1 MSFIIEEF
9 KKFITRGSIIDM
21 SIGLVIGASFNNIVN
36 SFVKDILMPPIGLIL
51 GGMDF
56 SNLFIVLKEGKKNI
70 KTYASLQ
77 SALYDN
83 AIVMS
88 FGVFINSI
96 VSFFITSLA
105 LFMIIK
111 SFNKVKE
118 KIIKDK
124 KISQK
129 ECPYCFSN
137 ININAT
143 RCPNCTSNLE

>member
-36 SFVKDILMPPIGLIL
+36 SFVKDILIPPIGLIL

-56 SNLFIVLKEGKKNI
+56 SNLFIVLKEGTKNI

-77 SALYDN
+77 YALDDN

>member
-36 SFVKDILMPPIGLIL
+36 SFVKDILIPPIGLIL

-56 SNLFIVLKEGKKNI
+56 SNLFIVLKEGTKNI
-70 KTYASLQ
+70 KNYASLQ
-77 SALYDN
+77 SALDDN

-143 RCPNCTSNLE
+143 RCPNCTSNLK

>member
-56 SNLFIVLKEGKKNI
+56 SNLFIVLKEGKENI

-77 SALYDN
+77 SALEDN

-129 ECPYCFSN
+129 ECPYCFSS

-143 RCPNCTSNLE
+143 RCPNCTSNLK